1 MCICPFES
9 VACVGI
15 LPRVGLIEGIWW
27 IVELDLGYVDVSVD
41 AALAS
46 L

>member
-1 MCICPFES
+1 MCICPFER
-9 VACVGI
+9 VACIDI
-15 LPRVGLIEGIWW
+15 LSRVGLIEGIWW

-46 L
+46 S